1 MADQV
6 LVLDH
11 AWPDLDIERSVFDSA
26 GITLVSAD
34 KASDGELLDLAADF
48 DALMVNW
55 RPLHADVIAAARRC
69 RTIAR
74 FGVGVDNIDV
84 ETATAHGIVV
94 SRVPD
99 FCVDEVAEHALAL
112 ILSLARRIVSLA
124 EQTRAG
130 GWSNSGAGPMYRI
143 RGSVLGIVGWGS
155 TAQALAS
162 RAVGIG
168 MRVLVHSRT
177 IAQVTLPP
185 GVSAASSLLDL
196 AARVDYL
203 SVHVPLTEQTRGL
216 VDETVLRAMRPT
228 AHLINTARGPII
240 DTDALTRALR
250 EGWIAGAGVDVLD
263 GDPPA
268 PGNPLIG
275 LPTAVVTPHAAF
287 NSVEALHHLRH
298 QAATNVLS
306 ALSGQAP
313 NDLVNPE
320 VLTQRDV
327 RLTSGAR

>member
-1 MADQV
+1 MTC
-6 LVLDH
+6 
-11 AWPDLDIERSVFDSA
+11 P
-26 GITLVSAD
+26 G
-34 KASDGELLDLAADF
+34 LAADF
-48 DALMVNW
+48 DAMMVNW
-55 RPLHADVIAAARRC
+55 RPLRAEVIAAARRC

-84 ETATAHGIVV
+84 DAATAHGIVV

-112 ILSLARRIVSLA
+112 MLSLGRRIVALA
-124 EQTRAG
+124 EQTRVG
-130 GWSNSGAGPMYRI
+130 GWSNTAAGPMYRI

-177 IAQVTLPP
+177 VAEVTLPP

-196 AARVDYL
+196 AAQADYL
-203 SVHVPLTEQTRGL
+203 SVHVPLTDQTRGL
-216 VDETVLRAMRPT
+216 IDETVLRAMRAT
-228 AHLINTARGPII
+228 AYLINTARGPIV
-240 DTDALTRALR
+240 DTDALARGLR
-250 EGWIAGAGVDVLD
+250 EGWIAGAGIDVLD

-268 PGNPLIG
+268 PGNPVIG

-298 QAATNVLS
+298 QAATNVLD
-306 ALSGQAP
+306 ALVGRAP
-313 NDLVNPE
+313 KDLVNPE
-320 VLTQRDV
+320 VLTKHDL
-327 RLTSGAR
+327 RLTSGGR